1 MDANA
6 RATDRAIQNNAAPIG
21 TKMAG
26 LLASGYNSQIADG
39 ELYRKALEYNDAK
52 RAQVG
57 EFNRG
62 TDMFNAQA
70 YNQNQQFNADAR
82 NRARQYR
89 ASLAMQAA
97 TERLNR
103 DAGWYNSLYGNI
115 NGLFRGLSDLGH
127 ENAQWN
133 MISRGA
139 ADGVYGNLG
148 DSWTGQ
154 KVIKRK
160 AEGGKVRKKKGLT
173 Y

>member
-26 LLASGYNSQIADG
+26 LLASGYNNQLASG
-39 ELYRKALEYNDAK
+39 ELYRKALEYNDEK
-52 RAQVG
+52 RKQVA

-62 TDMFNAQA
+62 TNMFNAEA
-70 YNQNQQFNADAR
+70 YNKTSQFNADAR

-89 ASLAMQAA
+89 AGLAMQAA

-103 DAGWYNSLYGNI
+103 DAGWYNSLYGNLS
-115 NGLFRGLSDLGH
+115 GLFRGIGDLGR

-133 MISRGA
+133 MISRAA
-139 ADGVYGNLG
+139 ADTTNLG
-148 DSWTGQ
+148 DSNTADIFLKKKKKSQ
-154 KVIKRK
+154 
-160 AEGGKVRKKKGLT
+160 GGKVRRKRGLT